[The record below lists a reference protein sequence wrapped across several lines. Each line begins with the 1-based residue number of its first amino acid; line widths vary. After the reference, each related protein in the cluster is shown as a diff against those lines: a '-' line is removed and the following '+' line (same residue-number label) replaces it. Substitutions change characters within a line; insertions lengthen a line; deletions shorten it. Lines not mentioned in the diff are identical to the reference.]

1 MERGWNAFRC
11 RPTAPAGGTWGVSG
25 LRTRLDE
32 LDYWTEADTWTGAG
46 WTADRDGARP
56 GLGPVLR
63 EVMRDDYAGADDE
76 AYDDALDAVL
86 DAMSTAEAFSFQKA
100 LRQIQS
106 GAGRVLADP
115 LVGQFARTALPVG
128 AGALGTLIGGPAGTA
143 LGSRL
148 GTLAAGALAP
158 AGQLPNAPA
167 GRPPN
172 APAGQPPN
180 APAGRPPAAPSGTAP
195 MPQVA
200 GGSAAAAQAAVLT
213 QQPDVLKALVA
224 LAMGRHGAQQVGG
237 MPVAAVMNMLSSVF
251 GQAAAD
257 ADELAY
263 LDGDSGDAEEAYA
276 EPAIGT
282 GRSLYTA
289 LMDIENEEFV
299 S

>member
-1 MERGWNAFRC
+1 L
-11 RPTAPAGGTWGVSG
+11 RPG
-25 LRTRLDE
+25 LDE
-32 LDYWTEADTWTGAG
+32 LDYWTEADAG
-46 WTADRDGARP
+46 WMADEDGP
-56 GLGPVLR
+56 GNGLGPVLR

-76 AYDDALDAVL
+76 AYDDALEAVL

-106 GAGRVLADP
+106 GAGRVLANP
-115 LVGQFARTALPVG
+115 VVGQIAGTALPAG

-158 AGQLPNAPA
+158 AGQ
-167 GRPPN
+167 PPK
-172 APAGQPPN
+172 APAGQPPR
-180 APAGRPPAAPSGTAP
+180 APAGQPPRAPAGQAPAAPAGTAP
-195 MPQVA
+195 VPQVA

-213 QQPDVLKALVA
+213 QQPDVLKALLA
-224 LAMGRHGAQQVGG
+224 LAMGQHGAQQVGG
-237 MPVAAVMNMLSSVF
+237 VPVAAVMNMLSSVF

-263 LDGDSGDAEEAYA
+263 LDGDGIDGGDAEEAYA

-289 LMDIENEEFV
+289 LMDLENEEFV